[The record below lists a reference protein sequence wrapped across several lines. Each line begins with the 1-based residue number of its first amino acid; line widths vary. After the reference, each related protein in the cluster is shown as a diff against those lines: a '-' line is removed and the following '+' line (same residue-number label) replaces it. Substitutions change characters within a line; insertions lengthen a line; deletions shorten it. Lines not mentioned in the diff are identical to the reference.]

1 MKKTVIISAFPGCG
15 KSTAYVKLKNKID
28 VLDSD
33 SSLFDKKDFPN
44 NYINH
49 IKENIGKV
57 DIIFV
62 SSHQIVRNAL
72 KENNIHFSMYYPS
85 KKRKNEML
93 ELYKQRGNN
102 EDFIYF
108 LDNHFDFFI
117 ENIENEKIDG
127 LKVKLENEGD
137 FILTDKSFQSLI
149 DIIKNE
155 KNIV

>member
-15 KSTAYVKLKNKID
+15 KTTAYIKLKNKID

-33 SSLFDKKDFPN
+33 SSLFDKKDFPK
-44 NYINH
+44 NYIEH

-62 SSHQIVRNAL
+62 SSHQVVRNAL
-72 KENNIHFSMYYPS
+72 KENNIHFSIYYPS
-85 KKRKNEML
+85 KKRKSEML

-117 ENIENEKIDG
+117 DNIEKEDVSG
-127 LKVKLENEGD
+127 LKIRLENEGD
-137 FILTDKSFQSLI
+137 FILTDDYFKNLLNT
-149 DIIKNE
+149 IKNE
-155 KNIV
+155 KTSK